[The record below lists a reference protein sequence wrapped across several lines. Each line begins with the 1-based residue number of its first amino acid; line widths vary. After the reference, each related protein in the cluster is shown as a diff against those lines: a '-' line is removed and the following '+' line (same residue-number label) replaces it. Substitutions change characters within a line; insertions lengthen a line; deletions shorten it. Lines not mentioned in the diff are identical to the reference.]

1 MCLIKDKQLTKKFKI
16 TKANVDALFPDI
28 QWGDP
33 VMSKG
38 FDIDFEG
45 LDMDPDQ
52 VQRFLTQKRLKYQ
65 KSNLF
70 AIKTMD
76 GTENV
81 VSKMIE
87 ANEEG
92 F

>member
-1 MCLIKDKQLTKKFKI
+1 MSEGFIENVEFEVPREQVKKLLKSYKKIK
-16 TKANVDALFPDI
+16 
-28 QWGDP
+28 
-33 VMSKG
+33 
-38 FDIDFEG
+38 
-45 LDMDPDQ
+45 
-52 VQRFLTQKRLKYQ
+52 KYQ

-76 GTENV
+76 GTEDI

-87 ANEEG
+87 EAQEEG